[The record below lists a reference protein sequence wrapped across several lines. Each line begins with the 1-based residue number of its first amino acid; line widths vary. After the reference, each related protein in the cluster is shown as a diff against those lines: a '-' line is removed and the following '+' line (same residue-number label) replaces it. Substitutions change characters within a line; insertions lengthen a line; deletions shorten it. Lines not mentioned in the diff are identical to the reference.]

1 VWDEG
6 RASIDIAGA
15 AGEVVFVGA
24 IGSVWS
30 WDSSHRLE
38 RGDPTQS
45 RARAALTH
53 LEGASHFGKVVI
65 RIS

>member
-15 AGEVVFVGA
+15 AGEVVFVEV
-24 IGSVWS
+24 IGSVGS
-30 WDSSHRLE
+30 WDSSYRLE

-45 RARAALTH
+45 RAGAALSH

-65 RIS
+65 RIG